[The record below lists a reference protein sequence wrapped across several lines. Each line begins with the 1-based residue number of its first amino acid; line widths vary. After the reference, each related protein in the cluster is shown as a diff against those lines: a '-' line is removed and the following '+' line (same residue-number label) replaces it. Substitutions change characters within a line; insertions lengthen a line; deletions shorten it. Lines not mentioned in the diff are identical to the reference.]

1 MDTARQ
7 SDPPATDRFRSRDEL
22 LESLPYILSAP
33 ADEGQV
39 RAIVIRPAEGQRRM
53 LDRVD
58 VSARGGLEGDHWAK
72 GCWLSTE
79 DGAPHP
85 DVQVCIMSARCIE
98 AIAGPE
104 ANWAAAGDNLF
115 IDMDL
120 SPENLP
126 PGTRVAIEDSGSNL
140 NSVALESGCPKAG
153 RPTKTASAIRSICTV
168 PSTDRSGRAPGGN
181 SPSSITSTCTVP
193 FWTAGSMRITWP
205 STMPL
210 RVSTDTF

>member
-39 RAIVIRPAEGQRRM
+39 RAIVIRPAAGQRRM

-58 VSARGGLEGDHWAK
+58 VSARGGLEGDHWAE

-126 PGTRVAIEDSGSNL
+126 PGTRVAIGTVELILTAEPHN
-140 NSVALESGCPKAG
+140 GCQSFIDRYGRDACVFVNTGPGKANRLRGIYG
-153 RPTKTASAIRSICTV
+153 RVTRDGTIRRGDV
-168 PSTDRSGRAPGGN
+168 
-181 SPSSITSTCTVP
+181 
-193 FWTAGSMRITWP
+193 MRKIG
-205 STMPL
+205 
-210 RVSTDTF
+210 